1 MQSQADLFPTYYNKP
16 EVRLDLPGYSNHT
29 NYARLNQTQH
39 QCDNVITLPE
49 VNKYILITMVFSYQN
64 CSDLLSE
71 KIVLSSDRKKRLK
84 FEAEDQEFANFLR
97 QPEQIIQIS
106 DYRRRPVQFLVTC
119 LFSLFLE
126 VSHI

>member
-49 VNKYILITMVFSYQN
+49 VNNLISTSGRVITNLEKAYSLDPKRF
-64 CSDLLSE
+64 CDLCN
-71 KIVLSSDRKKRLK
+71 KD
-84 FEAEDQEFANFLR
+84 
-97 QPEQIIQIS
+97 
-106 DYRRRPVQFLVTC
+106 
-119 LFSLFLE
+119 
-126 VSHI
+126 